1 MERFLLRGQPNERKW
16 YFFDSKMVGNIMQ
29 RIGDSNR
36 IQTFLTGS
44 LLSIVMAIVSV
55 IVYGIIMGGGYNIS
69 ILTIFLIG
77 SVLYIGWIVLFMK
90 RRRKLDYMRFQE
102 ASANQS
108 NIVQLIGD
116 MQNGYI
122 FSDTI
127 ANNIGVSDEV
137 PDMDRTRDAV
147 KTANIEEFILSLP
160 LGLNTKIG
168 MEGNGLSTGQKQRI
182 IIARAAYKD
191 AKFLMFDGQHV
202 PVDKL
207 QGSEGHCRSYIF

>member
-1 MERFLLRGQPNERKW
+1 
-16 YFFDSKMVGNIMQ
+16 
-29 RIGDSNR
+29 
-36 IQTFLTGS
+36 
-44 LLSIVMAIVSV
+44 
-55 IVYGIIMGGGYNIS
+55 
-69 ILTIFLIG
+69 
-77 SVLYIGWIVLFMK
+77 VLFMK

>member
-1 MERFLLRGQPNERKW
+1 M
-16 YFFDSKMVGNIMQ
+16 
-29 RIGDSNR
+29 
-36 IQTFLTGS
+36 
-44 LLSIVMAIVSV
+44 
-55 IVYGIIMGGGYNIS
+55 
-69 ILTIFLIG
+69 
-77 SVLYIGWIVLFMK
+77 LFMK

-116 MQNGYI
+116 MQNSYI

>member
-1 MERFLLRGQPNERKW
+1 
-16 YFFDSKMVGNIMQ
+16 
-29 RIGDSNR
+29 
-36 IQTFLTGS
+36 
-44 LLSIVMAIVSV
+44 
-55 IVYGIIMGGGYNIS
+55 
-69 ILTIFLIG
+69 
-77 SVLYIGWIVLFMK
+77 MK

-116 MQNGYI
+116 MQNSYI

>member
-1 MERFLLRGQPNERKW
+1 M
-16 YFFDSKMVGNIMQ
+16 
-29 RIGDSNR
+29 
-36 IQTFLTGS
+36 
-44 LLSIVMAIVSV
+44 
-55 IVYGIIMGGGYNIS
+55 
-69 ILTIFLIG
+69 
-77 SVLYIGWIVLFMK
+77 LFMK

>member
-1 MERFLLRGQPNERKW
+1 
-16 YFFDSKMVGNIMQ
+16 
-29 RIGDSNR
+29 
-36 IQTFLTGS
+36 
-44 LLSIVMAIVSV
+44 
-55 IVYGIIMGGGYNIS
+55 
-69 ILTIFLIG
+69 
-77 SVLYIGWIVLFMK
+77 VLFMK

-116 MQNGYI
+116 MQNSYI

>member
-1 MERFLLRGQPNERKW
+1 M
-16 YFFDSKMVGNIMQ
+16 
-29 RIGDSNR
+29 
-36 IQTFLTGS
+36 
-44 LLSIVMAIVSV
+44 
-55 IVYGIIMGGGYNIS
+55 
-69 ILTIFLIG
+69 
-77 SVLYIGWIVLFMK
+77 LFMK

-191 AKFLMFDGQHV
+191 AKFLMFDG
-202 PVDKL
+202 
-207 QGSEGHCRSYIF
+207 

>member
-1 MERFLLRGQPNERKW
+1 
-16 YFFDSKMVGNIMQ
+16 
-29 RIGDSNR
+29 
-36 IQTFLTGS
+36 
-44 LLSIVMAIVSV
+44 
-55 IVYGIIMGGGYNIS
+55 
-69 ILTIFLIG
+69 
-77 SVLYIGWIVLFMK
+77 MK

>member
-1 MERFLLRGQPNERKW
+1 
-16 YFFDSKMVGNIMQ
+16 
-29 RIGDSNR
+29 
-36 IQTFLTGS
+36 
-44 LLSIVMAIVSV
+44 
-55 IVYGIIMGGGYNIS
+55 
-69 ILTIFLIG
+69 
-77 SVLYIGWIVLFMK
+77 
-90 RRRKLDYMRFQE
+90 MRFQE

-116 MQNGYI
+116 MQNSYI

>member
-16 YFFDSKMVGNIMQ
+16 YFFDSKMVGDIMQ
-29 RIGDSNR
+29 CIGDSNR
-36 IQTFLTGS
+36 IQIFLTGS

-55 IVYGIIMGGGYNIS
+55 IVYGIIMGWGVYNIF
-69 ILTIFLIG
+69 ILTIFLIS

-147 KTANIEEFILSLP
+147 KTANIEDFILSLP

-191 AKFLMFDGQHV
+191 AKFLMFDG
-202 PVDKL
+202 
-207 QGSEGHCRSYIF
+207 